1 MSNNRYTVRAGTDT
15 GTVQMSEQGDKAGVA
30 FGSEKAQCEGAR
42 AGSTLW
48 AVMRKGG
55 LSAQNQNLFVVTE
68 EGEGGQ
74 TIAVIPAVLEG
85 AHAVWTVFDRADK
98 GSSAFFAAGSRKR
111 IGDALDL
118 AFETLSGELFL
129 PHKP

>member
-1 MSNNRYTVRAGTDT
+1 MSNNRYTVQAGSAE
-15 GTVQMSEQGDKAGVA
+15 GTAQLSDDGQKAGVA
-30 FGSEKAQCEGAR
+30 YGSDKAQCEGNR

-48 AVMRKGG
+48 SIMRKGG
-55 LSAQNQNLFVVTE
+55 LSAQNQNLFVIKE
-68 EGEGGQ
+68 EGADGK

-85 AHAVWTVFDRADK
+85 AHAVWTVFYRADK
-98 GSSAFFAAGSRKR
+98 GSSAFAAAGARKT

-118 AFETLSGELFL
+118 AFEKLSGDHFL